1 MKRFLTTAVLSIV
14 FAINS
19 TAMAQDKKS
28 SFGIF
33 ESVTAETAR
42 PRVLAWLKEVGKSD
56 AGTIQKAEAI
66 WKDETRSVLDRVADS
81 LALGDAVAAK
91 LIGEAR
97 DPQASAPIVLPA
109 VFKDA
114 KSATFYRANLG
125 LVYARA
131 LANRRVYEE
140 ALDTLKQFSADE
152 TLDPA
157 AYLFHR
163 AVCEHA
169 LQRKPE
175 ATKSITRLLEE
186 GSTIAPER
194 YKTVATLI
202 LLDMH
207 TWREKDLGDIA
218 RKMDNIERRLEIARG
233 GPETQRQQ
241 KEVLNRLDELIKKLE
256 NQDKKKKKDGDP
268 KDDDGKD
275 GPPKD
280 GNGEDE
286 CPDGGKP
293 GPGSKPGNKGDT
305 TPPKAPGQ
313 DNFDPGGDSKGTV
326 DPAKFKK
333 MVSDFGRLPPRER
346 ERALQELTNGL
357 SPRHREAIEAYF
369 RNLANP
375 ALNRK

>member
-1 MKRFLTTAVLSIV
+1 MKRFLITAVLFIV
-14 FAINS
+14 FATSS
-19 TAMAQDKKS
+19 TAIGNDRKP
-28 SFGIF
+28 SFGTF
-33 ESVTAETAR
+33 ESVTAEIAK

-56 AGTIQKAEAI
+56 AATAQKADAI

-91 LIGEAR
+91 LISDAR
-97 DPQASAPIVLPA
+97 DPQAAAPIVLPD
-109 VFKDA
+109 VFKNT
-114 KSATFYRANLG
+114 KSAAFYRANLG

-140 ALDTLKQFSADE
+140 ALDTLKQFGADE

-186 GSTIAPER
+186 GTAIAPER

-207 TWREKDLGDIA
+207 TWRDKDLGDIA

-256 NQDKKKKKDGDP
+256 NKDKKKKDGDP
-268 KDDDGKD
+268 KEGDPKD

-305 TPPKAPGQ
+305 SPPQAPGQ
-313 DNFDPGGDSKGTV
+313 DVFDPTGSSKGTV
-326 DPAKFKK
+326 DPTKFKK
-333 MVSDFGRLPPRER
+333 MVSEFGRLPPRER

-369 RNLANP
+369 RNLNNP